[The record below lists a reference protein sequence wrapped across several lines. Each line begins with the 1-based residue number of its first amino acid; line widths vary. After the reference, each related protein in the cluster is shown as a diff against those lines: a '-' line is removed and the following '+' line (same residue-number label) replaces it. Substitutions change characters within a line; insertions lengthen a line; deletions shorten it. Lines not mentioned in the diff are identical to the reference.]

1 MSENNISDKKVDSK
15 NIELKTIENDEEN
28 ILDDNDINKKLKE
41 LGDFDPTLELSK
53 YEMPKPLLL
62 KDYGNSKI
70 EIDKNELEK
79 IKIKLLKL

>member
-53 YEMPKPLLL
+53 Y
-62 KDYGNSKI
+62 KDA
-70 EIDKNELEK
+70 
-79 IKIKLLKL
+79 